1 MSNLSIGVALFGAML
16 GLMAIRVP
24 IAIAMFV
31 PGAIGYVLI
40 SGWNPLLNHLK
51 GAVFGR
57 FSVYDLSVIPL
68 FMLMGAFAMHGGL
81 SKALFDFANGLLGRF
96 RGGMAMAGVLACA
109 AFGSISGSS
118 VATTATIAQVAYP
131 EMRRIN
137 YSGRLATAALAAGGT
152 LGILLPP
159 SVTLMIYAIL
169 TEQNIAKL
177 FLAAYIPG
185 LIAAAGYIL
194 AVAVYVRLYPE
205 HAPQTVAPTRA
216 QFLRSAR
223 DVWPIL
229 AIFLVVFGGIYG
241 GLFTPTEGASIG
253 AAMTFLIALARGGLG
268 RERFGASLLSTAQ
281 TTGMIFMIFMGA
293 DMMNA
298 CLALSQ
304 LPSELAGAVAQAGIP
319 PLAIITAIMLFY
331 ILLGCVM
338 DELSMIMLTIPV
350 IFPVVMGLDFFGL
363 PPTDKAL
370 WFGILILMVVE
381 IGMIFPPVGLNVY
394 IMNGLAK
401 DVPMAET
408 YKGVVPFL
416 ISDAMRMALLIL
428 FPGITLWLVHMLS

>member
-1 MSNLSIGVALFGAML
+1 LSNLSIGVALFGAML
-16 GLMAIRVP
+16 ALMAIRVP
-24 IAIAMFV
+24 IAVAMFV
-31 PGAIGYVLI
+31 PGAIGYTLI

-169 TEQNIAKL
+169 TEQNISKL

-194 AVAVYVRLYPE
+194 AIGVFVRLYPE
-205 HAPQTVAPTRA
+205 HAPKA
-216 QFLRSAR
+216 QSIDRRDFVRSVWG
-223 DVWPIL
+223 VWPIL

-241 GLFTPTEGASIG
+241 GFFTPAEGASIG
-253 AAMTFLIALARGGLG
+253 AAMTFLIALLRGGLS
-268 RERFGASLLSTAQ
+268 RERFAASLLSTAQ
-281 TTGMIFMIFMGA
+281 TSGMIFMIFMGA

-304 LPSELAGAVAQAGIP
+304 LPTELADAVAHAGIP
-319 PLAIITAIMLFY
+319 PLAIMATIMIFY
-331 ILLGCVM
+331 IVLGCVM

-350 IFPVVMGLDFFGL
+350 IFPVVMGLDFYGL
-363 PPTDKAL
+363 PPTDKAI

-416 ISDAMRMALLIL
+416 LSDAVRMTALIL
-428 FPGITLWLVHMLS
+428 FPGITLWLVHQFG

>member
-1 MSNLSIGVALFGAML
+1 VSNLSIGIALFAAML
-16 GLMAIRVP
+16 ALMAIRVP

-31 PGAIGYVLI
+31 PGAVGYGLL

-177 FLAAYIPG
+177 FLAAYVPG
-185 LIAAAGYIL
+185 MIAAAGYIL
-194 AVAVYVRLYPE
+194 AVAVYVRVRPE
-205 HAPQTVAPTRA
+205 HAPQTAAPTGE
-216 QFLRSAR
+216 QFLRSAL

-281 TTGMIFMIFMGA
+281 TSGMIFMIFMGA

-304 LPSELAGAVAQAGIP
+304 LPSELASAVAHAGIP
-319 PLAIITAIMLFY
+319 SLAIITAIMLFY

-350 IFPVVMGLDFFGL
+350 IFPVVMGLDFYGL
-363 PPTDKAL
+363 APADKAI

-416 ISDAMRMALLIL
+416 ISDAIRMALLIL
-428 FPGITLWLVHMLS
+428 FPGVTLWLVHRLS